1 MKYFVIAQ
9 LLALSS
15 ANEILDGLFE
25 LYSDSSNSGIGGFY
39 KDPNH
44 YKEGSLA
51 GTRMISDQFGDAASD
66 DKITLIGSDDGTAF
80 WTLNGT
86 WKDRTNGSIL
96 VDFSP
101 KGGPSDLSATY
112 SCSED
117 DGCKITW

>member
-1 MKYFVIAQ
+1 MKYFAIAQ

-15 ANEILDGLFE
+15 ANEMISSLFD
-25 LYSDSSNSGIGGFY
+25 LYSTSGNSGIGGFY

-44 YKEGSLA
+44 YKEGTLT
-51 GTRMISDQFGDAASD
+51 GTRMISDQFGNAASD
-66 DKITLIGSDDGTAF
+66 DKITLIGSDDGAEF

-86 WKDRTNGSIL
+86 WSDRTTGSFV

-112 SCSED
+112 SCED
-117 DGCKITW
+117 DDCKITW